1 MVHILENNVF
11 IFDLD
16 GVIIDSEKTHFTCYK
31 EAISTYTDIHLDWNT
46 YCEFHHSINKTFKD
60 LFPNDYNDIYA
71 LKTELYK
78 QSIKDIALISGIY
91 DFFKL
96 LIKNG
101 KQICIVTDAPK
112 EIFDLITSKY
122 PFILKANVIVT
133 RNDTKYR
140 KPNSECYLQ
149 VIKRYINTIELNNIV
164 AFEDSYKGWTAA
176 TNVVYNCVL
185 VNTPD
190 YFYYNEINALNH
202 IDNFN
207 NINEL
212 NEPFDYIPFYISSKT
227 KHRTQWLKL
236 KEDFPIFANW
246 IGIDTKKEDMTCS
259 DKSNLCDTIKNDIPQ
274 CSFGILYT
282 EEGERDHIGSL
293 IEIGMLLSQS
303 KPIYLCGDNIF
314 KDEVLFNFKS
324 LINCS
329 YSNNFNLVQSFR
341 NIQYDL
347 NQPYNHFKTNII
359 NACKPVIQNSI
370 LSNKI
375 DNIIICASG
384 KGTRL
389 LPITKNIP
397 KLLVNVDNDCILH
410 HIISYWKQ
418 YSNTFTV
425 IIDSEYN
432 DVVNF
437 YLNLV
442 NDIEYEILNV
452 DCKNKEENSYTL
464 NTALSDNKYLHK
476 KLLITWCDIFP
487 NTTIPSDIFKDD
499 NIIFTYKNFGRYDA
513 YNNCIEKKPLGNI
526 IGIYYFSD
534 FTHLTYFEPHMDICD
549 CYKENYGDFITY
561 EIEDLTDIGD
571 YTKLCK
577 YESNDNNNK
586 YKTRFFNTIHD
597 ISNNALLKMSTC
609 KYGHKIITDEML
621 FYKYHDELNNLPT
634 IIDFNENS
642 FSMTKINGLSAIVVF
657 NKSHIPKQVA
667 YLQNIIQNLQQI
679 HSQGQYSVNSNVL
692 RTDIK
697 LEFYQKVLHRVDNI
711 KPLLDNFLFIQ
722 SVNGINIRFQY
733 HHIIKDLYSMI
744 SGYFTKNIPQYHTIH
759 GDPHLSNILIDNNDK
774 VWFIDPRG
782 YFGNTKLFGIK
793 EYDISKITYSLSGF
807 DEINNNSNHFF
818 IIDNNNIDVNIT
830 NNMDNY
836 MFLFNDYNLQVLK
849 CMTILHW
856 FGLTDYSKNNIH
868 KCISSYFYGIYLY
881 HKYYDDISLLRK
893 KA

>member
-1 MVHILENNVF
+1 MVNILDNKVF

-16 GVIIDSEKTHFTCYK
+16 GVIIDSEKTHFKCYK
-31 EAISTYTDIHLDWNT
+31 EAISRYTEMKLDWNT
-46 YCEFHHSINKTFKD
+46 YCEIHHSINKTFND
-60 LFPNDYNDIYA
+60 LFPKNYNDIYA

-78 QSIKDIALISGIY
+78 QSIKNISLISGFY
-91 DFFKL
+91 EFFRL
-96 LIKNG
+96 LIKYG

-112 EIFDLITSKY
+112 DTFDMIASKY
-122 PFILKANVIVT
+122 PFILKSNIIVT

-149 VIKRYINTIELNNIV
+149 VIKRYIDKVELNEIV
-164 AFEDSYKGWTAA
+164 AFEDSYKGWFAA
-176 TNVVYNCVL
+176 TNVIYNCVL

-207 NINEL
+207 NINTL
-212 NEPFDYIPFYISSKT
+212 NEPFEYIPFYISSKT
-227 KHRTQWLKL
+227 KHRTRWLKM
-236 KEDFPIFANW
+236 KEHFPIFANW
-246 IGIDTKKEDMTCS
+246 IDIDIKKEDMTIL
-259 DKSNLCDTIKNDIPQ
+259 DKSNLCETIKNDIPQ

-282 EEGERDHIGSL
+282 EEGEQNHIGSL
-293 IEIGMLLSQS
+293 IEIGMLISQS

-329 YSNNFNLVQSFR
+329 YSNNFNLFQSFR

-347 NQPYNHFKTNII
+347 NQDYNDFKKKII
-359 NACKPVIQNSI
+359 NQCKHTIIDDNVT
-370 LSNKI
+370 NKI
-375 DNIIICASG
+375 DYIVICASG

-397 KLLVNVDNDCILH
+397 KLLVNVNNDCILH
-410 HIISYWKQ
+410 NIINYWKQ
-418 YSNTFTV
+418 YSNKFTV

-432 DVVNF
+432 NLVKF
-437 YLNLV
+437 YLNMI
-442 NDIEYEILNV
+442 NDITYEIINV
-452 DCKNKEENSYTL
+452 DCRNKEENSYTL
-464 NTALSDNKYLHK
+464 HNALSDNKYIHK

-487 NTTIPSDIFKDD
+487 NTTIPSDIFKDN

-513 YNNCIEKKPLGNI
+513 YNNCIEKKTLGNI
-526 IGIYYFSD
+526 IGIYYFSN
-534 FTHLTYFEPHMDICD
+534 FTHLIHFEPHMDICD
-549 CYKENYGDFITY
+549 CYKENFGDFITY

-577 YESNDNNNK
+577 YEFNNK

-597 ISNNALLKMSTC
+597 LSNNILLKSSTC
-609 KYGHKIITDEML
+609 KYGDKIITDEML
-621 FYKYHDELNNLPT
+621 FYKYHDELNNIPN
-634 IIDFNENS
+634 IIKFNENS
-642 FSMTKINGLSAIVVF
+642 FSMKKINGLSAIDVF

-667 YLQNIIQNLQQI
+667 YLQNIIQNLEQI
-679 HSQGQYSVNSNVL
+679 HKQTQYTVDDNIL
-692 RTDIK
+692 KIDIK
-697 LEFYQKVLHRVDNI
+697 QEFYQKVINRLNNI
-711 KPLLDNFLFIQ
+711 TPLLDNFQFIK
-722 SVNGINIRFQY
+722 SVNSINIRFQY
-733 HHIIKDLYSMI
+733 HHIIKDLYVMI
-744 SGYFTKNIPQYHTIH
+744 SDYFATNIPQYHTIH
-759 GDPHLSNILIDNNDK
+759 GDPHMSNILIDQNDNIY
-774 VWFIDPRG
+774 FIDPRG
-782 YFGNTKLFGIK
+782 YFGNTKLFGVK
-793 EYDISKITYSLSGF
+793 EYDISKIIYSLSGF
-807 DEINNNSNHFF
+807 DEINNNNNHFF
-818 IIDNNNIDVNIT
+818 VVNNNNIDVNIT

-836 MFLFNDYNLQVLK
+836 LFLFKDYNIQILK

-868 KCISSYFYGIYLY
+868 KCVSSYFYGIYLY